1 MFHYR
6 TGKINTAPLSSA
18 ATTHFFIIS
27 YIFHFC
33 RAASAPGSR
42 AKKKTPTYKNLH
54 RCYSV
59 VKPRTDFQTGTN
71 FPSAAKVAAQPGSA
85 PPKWGRA
92 AAPSTGPTGTSAGQG
107 KPLRRAQGWM
117 LQGRQLPRPREAS
130 GAFVEGTQ
138 ARAGR
143 QRSLPS
149 SPRFPLNSAGKG
161 FAGRGILN

>member
-92 AAPSTGPTGTSAGQG
+92 AAWSTQHPSHGHLCWAGGNTLKGTGRGAPRQTAPETPRS
-107 KPLRRAQGWM
+107 LRR
-117 LQGRQLPRPREAS
+117 LCGRNTSTCRAP
-130 GAFVEGTQ
+130 AFT
-138 ARAGR
+138 AIKRT
-143 QRSLPS
+143 LPS
-149 SPRFPLNSAGKG
+149 
-161 FAGRGILN
+161 

>member
-1 MFHYR
+1 MLYCMFHYR

-85 PPKWGRA
+85 LPKWGQA
-92 AAPSTGPTGTSAGQG
+92 AAWSTQHPSHGHLCQAGKDTSKGTGRDSPRQAAPETPRS
-107 KPLRRAQGWM
+107 LRR
-117 LQGRQLPRPREAS
+117 LCGRNTSTCRAP
-130 GAFVEGTQ
+130 AFT
-138 ARAGR
+138 AIKLT
-143 QRSLPS
+143 LPS
-149 SPRFPLNSAGKG
+149 
-161 FAGRGILN
+161 

>member
-85 PPKWGRA
+85 LPKWGRA
-92 AAPSTGPTGTSAGQG
+92 AAWSTQHPSHGH
-107 KPLRRAQGWM
+107 LC
-117 LQGRQLPRPREAS
+117 
-130 GAFVEGTQ
+130 
-138 ARAGR
+138 RAGGNTLKGRGRGAPR
-143 QRSLPS
+143 QTAPETPRSLWRLCGRNTSTCRAPAFTAIKRTLPS
-149 SPRFPLNSAGKG
+149 
-161 FAGRGILN
+161 